1 MSHDDATTTVADLR
15 NVMRDWVAARDWS
28 RYHTPRN
35 LAASVTIEAA
45 ELLELFQWL
54 TPDEAAERAADA
66 KFRERVG
73 EEMAD
78 VLCYLLSLANAMD
91 LDLSAAMADKM
102 AKNSKKYPP
111 GQLDGSKWAEH
122 FKNGDRRRG

>member
-1 MSHDDATTTVADLR
+1 
-15 NVMRDWVAARDWS
+15 MRDWVAARDWS

-54 TPDEAAERAADA
+54 TPEEAAERAGDP

-78 VLCYLLSLANAMD
+78 VLSYLLSLANAMD
-91 LDLSAAMADKM
+91 LDLSAAFADKM
-102 AKNSKKYPP
+102 RKNTAKYPP
-111 GQLDGSKWAEH
+111 GQLDGGKWAEH
-122 FKNGDRRRG
+122 FKSADRRG